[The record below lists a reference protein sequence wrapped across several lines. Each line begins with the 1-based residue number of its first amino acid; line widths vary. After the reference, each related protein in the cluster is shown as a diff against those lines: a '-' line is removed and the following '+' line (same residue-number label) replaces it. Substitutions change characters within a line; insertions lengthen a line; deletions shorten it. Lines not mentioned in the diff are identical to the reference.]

1 MAKNKKKKKL
11 PKNRNPE
18 ATKLRNP
25 HFGKARIIPKKEAP
39 KPDVSE
45 EW

>member
-1 MAKNKKKKKL
+1 MARNKKKKKL

-25 HFGKARIIPKKEAP
+25 HFGKARIIPKKDKHIPEEN
-39 KPDVSE
+39 E